1 MARKGAVE
9 DEVRPVLAEDAAGD
23 GDGAPDG
30 DGRPLRADA
39 RRNYERLV
47 AAAKEVFAEHGAGA
61 PMEAIAKQAGVG
73 VGTLY
78 RHFPKR
84 IDVVE
89 AVYRT
94 DVDELVRVAEAS
106 ASLEPWPAMVAW
118 LESFVRYTQTKRT
131 LLTELRE
138 AFDKNPE
145 MKLATR
151 DRINTALDSVL
162 RRAQAAGAVRD
173 DVDAADVMQI
183 IGPMCTSPTL
193 LPDQAERLL
202 AMILD
207 GLRPPRA

>member
-1 MARKGAVE
+1 MTPARSSSKAPPRSDG
-9 DEVRPVLAEDAAGD
+9 AGD
-23 GDGAPDG
+23 GEPSR
-30 DGRPLRADA
+30 RPRADSI
-39 RRNYERLV
+39 RNRSRILE
-47 AAAKEVFAEHGAGA
+47 AAEEVFGTEGLAVPVDRIAERA
-61 PMEAIAKQAGVG
+61 EVG

-84 IDVVE
+84 IDIVE

-106 ASLEPWPAMVAW
+106 VSLEPWPAMVAW
-118 LESFVRYTQTKRT
+118 LESFVSYTQTKRT

-162 RRAQAAGAVRD
+162 RRAQAVGAVRD

-183 IGPMCTSPTL
+183 IGPMCTSPTV

-202 AMILD
+202 TMILD

>member
-1 MARKGAVE
+1 MARKGAVK
-9 DEVRPVLAEDAAGD
+9 DEERPVLEEDAAAEG
-23 GDGAPDG
+23 GARDG

-106 ASLEPWPAMVAW
+106 VSLEPWPAMVAW

-202 AMILD
+202 TMILD
-207 GLRPPRA
+207 GLRPPTA